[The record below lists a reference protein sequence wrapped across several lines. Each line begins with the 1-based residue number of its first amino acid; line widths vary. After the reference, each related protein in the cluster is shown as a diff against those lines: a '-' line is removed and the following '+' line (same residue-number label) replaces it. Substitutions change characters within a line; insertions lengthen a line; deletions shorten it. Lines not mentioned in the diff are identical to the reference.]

1 MQSTTLL
8 ILSLEDAKL
17 EGNFEYDIVPQRF
30 FSLLL
35 FICLSHV
42 QVQVGNVE
50 VIEWRIRQHSDLTIS
65 ASTGLLFQWD
75 DSVPHNIF
83 EMSTAVTSADECRFV
98 GDSAYELGK
107 VRNRSSDIIT

>member
-1 MQSTTLL
+1 M
-8 ILSLEDAKL
+8 ILHILE
-17 EGNFEYDIVPQRF
+17 ISV
-30 FSLLL
+30 
-35 FICLSHV
+35 FIDCSHS

-50 VIEWRIRQHSDLTIS
+50 VIEWHIRQHSDLTIS

-83 EMSTAVTSADECRFV
+83 EVSTAVTSADECQFV

-107 VRNRSSDIIT
+107 VSRLI